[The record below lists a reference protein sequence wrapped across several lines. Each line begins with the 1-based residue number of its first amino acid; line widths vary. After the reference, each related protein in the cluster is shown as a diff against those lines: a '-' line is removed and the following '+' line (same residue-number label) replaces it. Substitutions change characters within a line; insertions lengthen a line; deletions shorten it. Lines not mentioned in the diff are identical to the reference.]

1 MRLQSTHVPSA
12 WMPVMKRTTL
22 PARAWHVL
30 IAVTA
35 ILSTALPF
43 QVDAQQRSVR
53 GWADGPYQVKGTGG
67 AQSLLLEW
75 KFLDV
80 YCIEMPPFR
89 PAKDVVHGTLG
100 GGAISFY
107 RLRYENDLS
116 AYVVTSTVPKDRSP
130 ADEYQALLQREYA
143 TARAVTAVASADRY
157 RVDTGTSPF
166 GPTVRLRL
174 LNIGEDDPDEPFPI
188 ARPLLN
194 VADEPLYSLSVHRLF
209 VHGGSRY
216 EIAVLGMPT
225 EGEARTALEARAT
238 RLADTM
244 VDALQTCTG
253 QMEKKAQARPVH

>member
-1 MRLQSTHVPSA
+1 
-12 WMPVMKRTTL
+12 MKRTTL
-22 PARAWHVL
+22 PARAARVL
-30 IAVTA
+30 VAVTA
-35 ILSTALPF
+35 TLLSTLPF
-43 QVDAQQRSVR
+43 QADAQQRSVR

-67 AQSLLLEW
+67 AQSLLFEW

-80 YCIEMPPFR
+80 YCIDMPPFR

-130 ADEYQALLQREYA
+130 ADEYQTLLQREYD
-143 TARAVTAVASADRY
+143 TARAVASADRY

-166 GPTVRLRL
+166 GPTVRMRL
-174 LNIGEDDPDEPFPI
+174 LNIGEDDPDEPFPV

-194 VADEPLYSLSVHRLF
+194 VPDEPLYSLSIHRLF

-216 EIAVLGMPT
+216 EIAVLGVPT
-225 EGEARTALEARAT
+225 RGEARAALEARAT
-238 RLADTM
+238 QLADTM
-244 VDALQTCTG
+244 VDSLQTCTAA
-253 QMEKKAQARPVH
+253 MEAKAQARPAR